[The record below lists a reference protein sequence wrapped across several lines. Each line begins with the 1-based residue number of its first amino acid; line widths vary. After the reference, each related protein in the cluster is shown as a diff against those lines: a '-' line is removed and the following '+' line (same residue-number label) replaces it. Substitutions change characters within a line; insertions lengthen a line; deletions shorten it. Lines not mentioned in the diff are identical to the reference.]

1 MPCHTALSSH
11 HDRLLQPAV
20 LLPPSPNGHPVCQ
33 LPLCCPHEHCPPF
46 LSLCACRTC
55 MHGLTTLHMCVHAG
69 GWGLSGMCPGPLLVS
84 LAVPNLQSAA
94 YGVAMLAGMY
104 ADHVAFG

>member
-1 MPCHTALSSH
+1 
-11 HDRLLQPAV
+11 
-20 LLPPSPNGHPVCQ
+20 
-33 LPLCCPHEHCPPF
+33 
-46 LSLCACRTC
+46 